1 MGQSFQLSLSESHS
15 LKMSKLTLALAFLSV
30 FIMLSVS
37 PALSSPSSLL
47 DALTSA
53 KASKMNNI
61 RSIKQDIKQKIAV
74 KKVAIKNLK
83 KQKKLVIKGLKL
95 QKKHAVRSF
104 VAAKLAKKA
113 NKKNNLNSKIQN
125 IYQ

>member
-74 KKVAIKNLK
+74 N
-83 KQKKLVIKGLKL
+83 KGLKL

-113 NKKNNLNSKIQN
+113 NKKNNLKS
-125 IYQ
+125 